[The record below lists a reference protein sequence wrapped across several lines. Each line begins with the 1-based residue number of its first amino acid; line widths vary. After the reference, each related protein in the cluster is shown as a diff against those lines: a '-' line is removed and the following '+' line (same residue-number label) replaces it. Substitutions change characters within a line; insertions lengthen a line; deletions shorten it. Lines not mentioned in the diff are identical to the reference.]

1 MAKSV
6 RPGILLAAVRAARP
20 EVDFA
25 PGRRYIPTTLEAPIW
40 GRKVFRCGAVA
51 QLGER
56 HVRNVEVEGSSP
68 FSSTISHQTSRYHHK
83 NLAAIHWNPAAGTQS
98 GDTAARLVRQGV
110 MVSIG
115 KGPSYLTFR
124 RGAYYFRQR
133 VPSDLVGVLGKRE
146 LRYSL
151 RFARSLTAARRAA
164 MRLSVVADYV
174 FAQCSGDDMSE
185 LTAEQIRRLA
195 DTWFR
200 QALEVG
206 EAKRHPP
213 NRWDEE
219 ELEDYLE
226 TGELVL
232 SDEREALALMDYRR
246 AYGRVDSLLEE
257 QGLAVPKGSSSYQ
270 ALCRELLKAG
280 VRVMEV
286 DLRRAVGDYSDEWV
300 SGGRTGP
307 MGTAEPSIS
316 LQEALDKYVAH
327 KERKAEWSHATRIEA
342 LPKLERFVA
351 HVGPDTPVNFLTPEQ
366 IRSYADAITELPGRA
381 KGAKISG
388 VGMEGHYEK
397 VRNLLNWTK
406 EQAYGTPPDLASI
419 LKISAK
425 AKKRQV
431 RYRPFTTEDL
441 EAIFSI
447 TPYAKDKLKE
457 PSKFWV
463 PILALYTG
471 ARLEELCQLH
481 KEDIRKVGGLWC
493 VDLDKRFEGQT
504 IKTDAGV
511 RVIPLHP
518 FITEGLNFLAYV
530 HRQRKGQL
538 WPELNRT
545 AKGRYGASVG
555 NWFGREKTKLGMG
568 QERNFHSFRRTFI
581 NYAKQHSLDTPK
593 VKELVGHELDSELT
607 LGVYPDPYHVEVLF
621 KDVVS
626 RIEYGVDL
634 SHLKTSKWV
643 RKK

>member
-1 MAKSV
+1 M
-6 RPGILLAAVRAARP
+6 LAAVGEARL

-25 PGRRYIPTTLEAPIW
+25 SGRRYIPTTPKAPM
-40 GRKVFRCGAVA
+40 GGAGLRCGAVA

-83 NLAAIHWNPAAGTQS
+83 NLAAVHWNPAAGAQS
-98 GDTAARLVRQGV
+98 GDTAARLVGQGV

-151 RFARSLTAARRAA
+151 RFARSLTAARMAA
-164 MRLSVVADYV
+164 MRLAVVADYV

-200 QALEVG
+200 QALESG
-206 EAKRHPP
+206 EAKRRLT
-213 NRWDEE
+213 NRWDEQ

-232 SDEREALALMDYRR
+232 SDEREALALMDNRR

-257 QGLAVPKGSSSYQ
+257 QGLKVSQESSSYQ

-280 VRVMEV
+280 VRVMEI
-286 DLRRAVGDYSDEWV
+286 DLRRAVGDYSDEWATGG
-300 SGGRTGP
+300 SIGRTL
-307 MGTAEPSIS
+307 TAEPSIS
-316 LQEALDKYVAH
+316 LQEALNRYVAH
-327 KERKAEWSHATRIEA
+327 KESEKDWSHATKIEA
-342 LPKLERFVA
+342 MPKLERFVA
-351 HVGPDTPVNFLTPEQ
+351 HVGSDTPVNFLTPEQ

-381 KGAKISG
+381 KGSKIGG

-406 EQAYGTPPDLASI
+406 DQHYGTPADLASI
-419 LKISAK
+419 LRISAK

-447 TPYAKDKLKE
+447 PPYAKDKIKE

-481 KEDIRKVGGLWC
+481 RDDVREIGDLWC
-493 VDLDKRFEGQT
+493 VELDKRFEGQT

-518 FITEGLNFLAYV
+518 FITEELNFLAYV
-530 HRQRKGQL
+530 RRQRKGQL
-538 WPELNRT
+538 WPELKRT

-555 NWFGREKTKLGMG
+555 NWFGREKAKLGMG
-568 QERNFHSFRRTFI
+568 QEKNFHSFRRTFI
-581 NYAKQHSLDTPK
+581 NYAKQHSLDTPM
-593 VKELVGHELDSELT
+593 VKELVGHELDSDLT
-607 LGVYPDPYHVEVLF
+607 LGVYPDQYHVAPLF
-621 KDVVS
+621 NDVIS
-626 RIEYGVDL
+626 RIDYGVDL
-634 SHLKTSKWV
+634 SHLKSSKWV
-643 RKK
+643 RKR